1 MNNLGIHYVEQGMR
15 LEVNRDYLKYRR
27 SYHYLTEMKKGDLVD
42 LNKLTLVR
50 PGDGISDND
59 LDKVCGK
66 PLIVNV
72 KAFDPCLI
80 SDIE

>member
-1 MNNLGIHYVEQGMR
+1 MNSDGFLRSENEKI
-15 LEVNRDYLKYRR
+15 NKFKYRR

-59 LDKVCGK
+59 LDKVCES
-66 PLIVNV
+66 L
-72 KAFDPCLI
+72 
-80 SDIE
+80 